1 LVGAGDRR
9 LVGTDALQRLE
20 RDRAGQSSVDCYVL
34 VYVHT
39 FLCRI
44 KDGQRQLLLLLLL
57 LLKLCAI
64 TLIVCGFRN
73 ASDRS

>member
-1 LVGAGDRR
+1 
-9 LVGTDALQRLE
+9 
-20 RDRAGQSSVDCYVL
+20 

-44 KDGQRQLLLLLLL
+44 KDGQRQLLLLLLLL

>member
-1 LVGAGDRR
+1 
-9 LVGTDALQRLE
+9 
-20 RDRAGQSSVDCYVL
+20 